1 MLCYT
6 TYVQI
11 YIEYHLLTDFKFR
24 WAGKRYKNKMT
35 EDSMV
40 QEVFEQL
47 KKAEKQ
53 THDYWKTLSDWLT
66 QWQLNLI
73 GGSASNSLK
82 TFPSDGKQ
90 WCL

>member
-11 YIEYHLLTDFKFR
+11 HIEYHLLTDLKFR

-53 THDYWKTLSDWLT
+53 THDYWKCAIWLADTITT
-66 QWQLNLI
+66 QFGWI
-73 GGSASNSLK
+73 WGS
-82 TFPSDGKQ
+82 TSDGKKN
-90 WCL
+90 